1 MATRNK
7 TLEYLTTTKI
17 GEQGQ
22 LTVPKQFHEDLGL
35 ATGARFAMLRP
46 GDGLVLLP
54 EQQRFESL
62 GGQIGSALTRA
73 GLTAEV
79 VLATLPEAR
88 KRISRSSKNYPGV
101 GISNMPS
108 RRIYRQLSARG
119 VWLCLLVWCFV
130 APAFAEPATLTPSQ
144 DSQADFAVA
153 AQAASSARDA
163 GRTEVAIENYRRAV
177 AIRPDW
183 QEGWFFLGTLQYDT
197 DRYADAIPAFQKLT
211 ELAPTAGPA
220 WNFLGLCEFETK
232 DYANA
237 TAHLE
242 KGQQLGTG
250 DDPEIA
256 RVSKY
261 HLALLL
267 NREGDFDRATT
278 TLRSAFGEGQ
288 IPAQAKLA
296 LGLALLH
303 APVLP
308 DELDPSQEA
317 LVRSAG
323 EIAARLAR
331 GDSATALHDFPQ
343 ILMEHP
349 GTPYLHDSYAKA
361 LAAAGNDQEAQE
373 QRREESRIARNFAPE
388 KAPQNELMA
397 RIYARRSSPAE
408 AVPPNPDNLW
418 NQAMGDYSSEKYSD
432 AIAHL
437 KIWIERRPAERQ
449 INDGTAW
456 AVMGLSE
463 FALKDYD
470 NALIH
475 LQRGQ
480 DLGLGGSAES
490 VRLAR
495 YHLGILLDRSGQY
508 ESAAGLLAPEANHET
523 LASEIRF
530 ALGIALLRMPLLSDQ
545 IPAQQRTLVQR
556 AGEIAILL
564 QGSKYAEAFPK
575 LQLLLKEYPNT
586 PFLHFTYGLALAS
599 LSQYDEATLPLREE
613 VRISPASELPYLL
626 LASIALRQHHPTDA
640 LASAEHAIQLA
651 PQSAKAHYTLGR
663 AYLDLGEEEKALREL
678 EAANKIN
685 PGSPEIHFILAK
697 AYAKAKLPDQAQQER
712 ATFVRLNALVE
723 QQRSLIGNQ
732 SYGASTNSMELSPAQ
747 APAPN
752 SNSPEQP

>member
-1 MATRNK
+1 
-7 TLEYLTTTKI
+7 
-17 GEQGQ
+17 
-22 LTVPKQFHEDLGL
+22 
-35 ATGARFAMLRP
+35 
-46 GDGLVLLP
+46 
-54 EQQRFESL
+54 
-62 GGQIGSALTRA
+62 
-73 GLTAEV
+73 
-79 VLATLPEAR
+79 
-88 KRISRSSKNYPGV
+88 
-101 GISNMPS
+101 MPS
-108 RRIYRQLSARG
+108 RRIYRQVSARG
-119 VWLCLLVWCFV
+119 VWLWLLVGCSV
-130 APAFAEPATLTPSQ
+130 ATALAAPATLAPAQ
-144 DSQADFAVA
+144 DRQVDFAVA

-163 GRTEVAIENYRRAV
+163 GRTEQAIENYRRAV
-177 AIRPDW
+177 AVRPDW
-183 QEGWFFLGTLQYDT
+183 QEGWFYLGTLRYDT

-211 ELAPTAGPA
+211 ELAPTAGSA

-237 TAHLE
+237 MTHLE

-267 NREGDFDRATT
+267 NRDGDFDRATT
-278 TLRSAFGEGQ
+278 TLRSAFGGGQ
-288 IPAQAKLA
+288 FPDQAKLA

-323 EIAARLAR
+323 EIAASLTQ
-331 GDSATALHDFPQ
+331 GDSATALQDFPL
-343 ILMEHP
+343 ILREHP
-349 GTPYLHDSYAKA
+349 GTPYLHDSYAQA
-361 LAAAGNDQEAQE
+361 LAAAGNEKEAQE
-373 QRREESRIARNFAPE
+373 QRREESRIARNFATE
-388 KAPQNELMA
+388 KAQQNELMA
-397 RIYARRSSPAE
+397 GIYRRRSFSAE

-437 KIWIERRPAERQ
+437 KIWIERRPTERK

-495 YHLGILLDRSGQY
+495 YHLGILLNRSGQY
-508 ESAAGLLAPEANHET
+508 ESTAGLLAPEANLET
-523 LASEIRF
+523 LADEIQF
-530 ALGIALLRMPLLSDQ
+530 ALGISLLRMPLLPDQ
-545 IPAQQRTLVQR
+545 VPAQQHTLVRR
-556 AGEIAILL
+556 AGEIAMLL
-564 QGSKYAEAFPK
+564 QASKYAEAFPK
-575 LQLLLKEYPNT
+575 LQLLLREYPNT
-586 PFLHFTYGLALAS
+586 PFLHYTYGLALAS
-599 LSQYDEATLPLREE
+599 LSQYDEAAPQLRGEA
-613 VRISPASELPYLL
+613 RISPASELPYLL
-626 LASIALRQHHPTDA
+626 LASIALRQHHATDA
-640 LASAEHAIQLA
+640 LPSAEHAIQLA
-651 PQSAKAHYTLGR
+651 PRSAKAHYTLGR
-663 AYLDLGEEEKALREL
+663 TYLDLGQEEKALREL

-697 AYAKAKLPDQAQQER
+697 AYAKAKRPDKAEQER

-723 QQRSLIGNQ
+723 QRRSLIGNQ
-732 SYGASTNSMELSPAQ
+732 SYGASANSMELSPAQ

-752 SNSPEQP
+752 SNVPEP